1 MLDIDINTIRSIFT
15 LLLFVLFIAIC
26 IWAYSKNRKK
36 EFEDAANIPFQD
48 DEISQPLEGSKK

>member
-1 MLDIDINTIRSIFT
+1 MFDINTIRSIFT
-15 LLLFVLFIAIC
+15 LLLFVMFIAIC

-36 EFEDAANIPFQD
+36 EFEDAANIPFQN